1 MKIAFVSQP
10 FDYVQ
15 PPVQAGSIGIW
26 TYQMMQAAPAKQH
39 AFIVYAKQFPNQQAF
54 ETHDGI
60 AYRRF
65 STNLDEWLGKP
76 FRLLELLLNFPRSK
90 KPFYATRLSYLGYI
104 AQIARDLRT
113 QQCDVV
119 HVHNYSQFV
128 PVLRAFNP
136 KIKIVLH
143 MHCEWLSDLDR
154 NMIAARLQKT
164 DLVLGCSDYIAE
176 KVRLR
181 FPQYADR
188 VRSVYNGVDLRY
200 FSSAIHAETK
210 EPKKPKRLL
219 YVGRV
224 SPEKGLHTL
233 LQAFEIVIKE
243 MPGVQL
249 DMVGPAGNAPYEY
262 MALISEDPR
271 VAALSRYYHGLKKRG
286 DYQQELKGQLSPEV
300 SSHVQFVGQV
310 PHAELLAY
318 YRAADL
324 LVNPS
329 LSEAF
334 GMSLIEAMASKVPVV
349 ATRVGGM
356 TEITEN
362 GRLGLLAEAEDAAA
376 LAQAI
381 LTLLADEQLRRQLGE
396 AGYQRAAALYS
407 WERVAESLVGL
418 YASLGVPEK

>member
-26 TYQMMQAAPAKQH
+26 TYQMMQAAPAQQH
-39 AFIVYAKQFPNQQAF
+39 SFIVYAKRFPPQPVF
-54 ETHDGI
+54 EEHDGI

-65 STNLDEWLGKP
+65 STSPDEWLGKP
-76 FRLLELLLNFPRSK
+76 FRLLEMLLNFPRPK

-104 AQIARDLRT
+104 TQIARDLSAR
-113 QQCDVV
+113 QCDVV

-181 FPQYADR
+181 FPEHANR

-200 FSSAIHAETK
+200 FSSAIHAETREQK
-210 EPKKPKRLL
+210 TPKRLL

-233 LQAFEIVIKE
+233 LQAFEIVIRE

-249 DMVGPAGNAPYEY
+249 DIVGPAGNAPYEY

-271 VAALSRYYHGLKKRG
+271 VAALSRYYRGLKKRG
-286 DYQQELKGQLSPEV
+286 DYQQELKGQLSPEA
-300 SSHVQFVGQV
+300 SNHVQFVGQV
-310 PHAELLAY
+310 PHAGLLAY
-318 YRAADL
+318 YRAADV

-334 GMSLIEAMASKVPVV
+334 GMSLIEAMASKISVV

-362 GRLGLLAEAEDAAA
+362 GRLGLLVEADDAAV

-381 LTLLADEQLRRQLGE
+381 LRLLEDDQLRQQLGE
-396 AGYQRAAALYS
+396 AGYRRTAALYS
-407 WERVAESLVGL
+407 WQKVAESLVGL
-418 YASLGVPEK
+418 YASLDEPSK